1 MNSSFIST
9 TEGVHIWLNVCLW
22 GAVYNIGVLSPLC
35 HLVLKDKVEYTCCSG
50 RRVFYSITTGRTTE
64 IAEVSRRQPLEYWKI
79 GPEVLTNGKLRREQ
93 LMLLESMMQGFC
105 PETLNGTD
113 GSTEL

>member
-1 MNSSFIST
+1 M
-9 TEGVHIWLNVCLW
+9 
-22 GAVYNIGVLSPLC
+22 
-35 HLVLKDKVEYTCCSG
+35 
-50 RRVFYSITTGRTTE
+50 E

-105 PETLNGTD
+105 PETSNGTD
-113 GSTEL
+113 RSTAL

>member
-1 MNSSFIST
+1 M
-9 TEGVHIWLNVCLW
+9 
-22 GAVYNIGVLSPLC
+22 
-35 HLVLKDKVEYTCCSG
+35 
-50 RRVFYSITTGRTTE
+50 E

-79 GPEVLTNGKLRREQ
+79 GPTVLTNGKLRREQ

>member
-1 MNSSFIST
+1 MSKEYSHQLSVNLTPGSSTFK
-9 TEGVHIWLNVCLW
+9 LKW
-22 GAVYNIGVLSPLC
+22 G
-35 HLVLKDKVEYTCCSG
+35 ECSG

-64 IAEVSRRQPLEYWKI
+64 IAGVSRRQPLEYWKI

-93 LMLLESMMQGFC
+93 LMLLESMLQGFC
-105 PETLNGTD
+105 PETLNETD